1 MITIL
6 GKEYT
11 IDEIKVLR
19 DLIEKAMNS
28 LGDEDAVVGTTLFPL
43 WTDLL
48 ADEYIFTQ
56 EDVDA
61 GFRCQYEDALY
72 RVLQPHTIQETWN
85 PKDAPSLFS
94 VVLIPDED
102 VIPEWVQPDSTNGYA
117 KGDKVVHNGKVWES
131 LVDNNVWE
139 PGAVG
144 TEALWAEVV
153 E

>member
-11 IDEIKVLR
+11 IEELRVLR
-19 DLIEKAMNS
+19 ALIEKAMNS
-28 LGDEDAVVGTTLFPL
+28 LADEDAITGTTLFPL

-48 ADEYIFTQ
+48 AKEYVFTQ
-56 EDVDA
+56 DDVDA
-61 GFRCQYEDALY
+61 GFRCQYEGVLY
-72 RVLQPHTIQETWN
+72 RVIQPHTIQETWN

-102 VIPEWVQPDSTNGYA
+102 VITEWVRPDSTNPY
-117 KGDKVVHNGKVWES
+117 KNGDKVVHNGVVYES
-131 LVDNNVWE
+131 LVDGNIWE
-139 PGAVG
+139 PGVVG
-144 TEALWAEVV
+144 TETLWTIV